1 LRRPV
6 QWSRAALDDLKDQV
20 FFIAREDPD
29 AEARV
34 AGRVRDTAAALG
46 EMATGRPG
54 RVIGTYEKSINR
66 LPYVIAYALM
76 SHGDRESVMILRV
89 IHTAREWTA
98 EEWPP

>member
-1 LRRPV
+1 MRRPV

-20 FFIAREDPD
+20 FFIAREAPD
-29 AEARV
+29 AAARV

>member
-20 FFIAREDPD
+20 PFIAREDPG
-29 AEARV
+29 AAARV

-54 RVIGTYEKSINR
+54 RVIGTYEKSITR
-66 LPYVIAYALM
+66 LPYVIAYTLM
-76 SHGDRESVMILRV
+76 NHAGRESVMILRV

>member
-1 LRRPV
+1 M
-6 QWSRAALDDLKDQV
+6 
-20 FFIAREDPD
+20 
-29 AEARV
+29 

-54 RVIGTYEKSINR
+54 RVIGTYEKSIDR